1 MSRPDFNDRCDQSRV
16 LWTLITAAVV
26 AGYIAVLCGV
36 RA

>member
-16 LWTLITAAVV
+16 LWTVITVLVV
-26 AGYIAVLCGV
+26 AGYIAILCGA